1 MGEPTSSTASSAT
14 SASTATVA
22 AAASQPRGARSLL
35 TVASVAVA
43 LAAADTYVVVL
54 ALTDM
59 MAGAGLGIE
68 SLQKG
73 TPIISGFLLG
83 YIAVLPLIGRL
94 ADLVSRRKILLAC
107 LAIFVLG
114 SLITGIAVELPVMI
128 GGRFLQGLG
137 GGGLVP
143 ATLAIVADLWPPGK
157 RGTPLGV
164 VGAVQELGS
173 VLGPLLGA
181 GILLVSD
188 WRGIFWVNAVLGV
201 LFALGIWLIRPAS
214 VTEEASVSAD
224 GQVAQAD
231 AASDPGSAG
240 TGVVAEALP
249 SRHRSTLVTLLA
261 WLAALVAAAAGALA
275 LIAPDSLVNS
285 VAYGEPFIPFG
296 ESTSRVWTPVG
307 LVALVALVVLVALTA
322 RRWLPTLLQADVLGA
337 LFLAIALG
345 ALVLT
350 FSSADP
356 AKEVLGPWGLWLLPI
371 GALALIAF
379 ALRQRLAANPL
390 IARGVVHGKVTP
402 ALVVS
407 FLVGA
412 AIVAIVVD
420 VPLLARLT
428 EGTTETAAAIVL
440 VQFLV
445 AVPIGAVLGGLL
457 LKRFGPGVVAAP
469 GLALTALALWGMSGW
484 TRGALDEPG
493 LSTLLLVAAGFG
505 IGLAIAPVNDAA
517 LADSTHRTHGTVSSL
532 VVVARMVG
540 MVVGLALL
548 TAVGL
553 RRFQQ
558 EVNALPDPTDSDAL
572 LDAAVVQVQ
581 TVFAGAA
588 LASLAAAL
596 IAVLLGWHRVRH
608 ARAADL
614 DPDAVDEVPA
624 SP

>member
-1 MGEPTSSTASSAT
+1 MASRSPSPPPDVGAT
-14 SASTATVA
+14 SEVTTGRGGAGGLPPPDGAG
-22 AAASQPRGARSLL
+22 QPRGARPLL
-35 TVASVAVA
+35 TVASLAVA

-107 LAIFVLG
+107 LMVFVVG

-143 ATLAIVADLWPPGK
+143 ATLAIVADLWPPGR
-157 RGTPLGV
+157 RGMPLGI

-173 VLGPLLGA
+173 VLGPMLGA

-188 WRGIFWVNAVLGV
+188 WRGIFWVNAILGMV
-201 LFALGIWLIRPAS
+201 FALGVWVIRPDAPAGAGDVGVRP
-214 VTEEASVSAD
+214 VTSARS
-224 GQVAQAD
+224 QVLTAM
-231 AASDPGSAG
+231 
-240 TGVVAEALP
+240 
-249 SRHRSTLVTLLA
+249 A
-261 WLAALVAAAAGALA
+261 WLSALVAAVAGSLA
-275 LIAPDSLVNS
+275 LIAPESLTSS
-285 VAYGEPFIPFG
+285 VAYGEPFVPFG
-296 ESTSRVWTPVG
+296 ESSSRVWTPVG
-307 LVALVALVVLVALTA
+307 LVAIVALVLLVALTV
-322 RRWLPTLLQADVLGA
+322 RRWLPTLLLADVLGA
-337 LFLAIALG
+337 IFVAIMLG
-345 ALVLT
+345 SLVLT

-356 AKEVLGPWGLWLLPI
+356 AKEVLGPWGLWLLPL

-379 ALRQRLAANPL
+379 LVRQRTAVNPL
-390 IARGVVHGKVTP
+390 IQRGVVRGRVVP

-407 FLVGA
+407 LLVGA

-428 EGTTETAAAIVL
+428 EGTSETAAAIVL

-445 AVPIGAVLGGLL
+445 AVPVGAVLGGLL
-457 LKRFGPGVVAAP
+457 LKRLGPGVVAAP
-469 GLALTALALWGMSGW
+469 GLAVTAAALWGMSGW

-493 LSTLLLVAAGFG
+493 LSSVLLVLAGFG

-517 LADSTHRTHGTVSSL
+517 LADSTHSTHGTVSSL

-553 RRFQQ
+553 RRFQE
-558 EVNALPDPTDSDAL
+558 EVAKLADPTDSEAM

-588 LASLAAAL
+588 LAALAAAV
-596 IAVLLGWHRVRH
+596 IAIWLGWHRVRH
-608 ARAADL
+608 MT
-614 DPDAVDEVPA
+614 P
-624 SP
+624 S

>member
-1 MGEPTSSTASSAT
+1 MTTGRGG
-14 SASTATVA
+14 A
-22 AAASQPRGARSLL
+22 AGLPPPDGAGQPRGARPLL
-35 TVASVAVA
+35 TVASLAVA

-107 LAIFVLG
+107 LMVFVVG
-114 SLITGIAVELPVMI
+114 SLITGVAVELPVMI

-143 ATLAIVADLWPPGK
+143 ATLAIVADLWPPGR
-157 RGTPLGV
+157 RGMPLGV

-188 WRGIFWVNAVLGV
+188 WRGIFWVNAILGLV
-201 LFALGIWLIRPAS
+201 FALGVWVIRPDAPAGAGDVGVRP
-214 VTEEASVSAD
+214 VTPARS
-224 GQVAQAD
+224 QV
-231 AASDPGSAG
+231 
-240 TGVVAEALP
+240 
-249 SRHRSTLVTLLA
+249 VTALA
-261 WLAALVAAAAGALA
+261 WLAALVAAVAGSLA
-275 LIAPDSLVNS
+275 LIAPESLTSS
-285 VAYGEPFIPFG
+285 VAYGEPFVPFG
-296 ESTSRVWTPVG
+296 ESSSRVWTPVG
-307 LVALVALVVLVALTA
+307 LVAIVALVLLVALTV
-322 RRWLPTLLQADVLGA
+322 RRWLPTLLLADVLGA
-337 LFLAIALG
+337 IFVAIMLG
-345 ALVLT
+345 SLVLT

-356 AKEVLGPWGLWLLPI
+356 AKEVLGPWGLWLLPL

-379 ALRQRLAANPL
+379 LIRQRTAANPL
-390 IARGVVHGKVTP
+390 IQRGVVHGKVVP

-407 FLVGA
+407 LLVGA

-428 EGTTETAAAIVL
+428 EGTSETAAAIVL

-445 AVPIGAVLGGLL
+445 AVPVGAVLGGLL
-457 LKRFGPGVVAAP
+457 LKRLGPGVVAAP
-469 GLALTALALWGMSGW
+469 GLAVTAAALWGMSGW

-493 LSTLLLVAAGFG
+493 LSSVLLVLAGFG

-517 LADSTHRTHGTVSSL
+517 LADSTHSTHGTVSSL

-553 RRFQQ
+553 RRFQE
-558 EVNALPDPTDSDAL
+558 EVAKLADPTDSEAM

-588 LASLAAAL
+588 LAALAAAV
-596 IAVLLGWHRVRH
+596 IAIWLGWHRVRH
-608 ARAADL
+608 TSL
-614 DPDAVDEVPA
+614 
-624 SP
+624 S

>member
-1 MGEPTSSTASSAT
+1 MGAT
-14 SASTATVA
+14 SEVTTGQGGGA
-22 AAASQPRGARSLL
+22 APLPDGAGQPRGARSLL

-107 LAIFVLG
+107 LMIFVVG

-143 ATLAIVADLWPPGK
+143 ATLAIVADLWPPGR
-157 RGTPLGV
+157 RGMPLGI

-188 WRGIFWVNAVLGV
+188 WRGIFWVNAVLGLV
-201 LFALGIWLIRPAS
+201 FALGVWLIRPDVPETMA
-214 VTEEASVSAD
+214 
-224 GQVAQAD
+224 GD
-231 AASDPGSAG
+231 AAGL
-240 TGVVAEALP
+240 VAP
-249 SRHRSTLVTLLA
+249 HRSKVVTALA
-261 WLAALVAAAAGALA
+261 WLAALVAAVAGSLA
-275 LIAPDSLVNS
+275 LVAPASLTSS
-285 VAYGEPFIPFG
+285 VAYGEPFVPFG
-296 ESTSRVWTPVG
+296 ESSSRVWTPIGVVAI
-307 LVALVALVVLVALTA
+307 VALVLLAALTV
-322 RRWLPTLLQADVLGA
+322 RRWLPTLLLADVLGA
-337 LFLAIALG
+337 IFVAIMLG
-345 ALVLT
+345 SLVLT

-356 AKEVLGPWGLWLLPI
+356 AKEVLGPWGLWLLPL

-379 ALRQRLAANPL
+379 LIRQRTATNPL
-390 IARGVVHGKVTP
+390 IQRGVVHGKVVP

-407 FLVGA
+407 LLVGA

-428 EGTTETAAAIVL
+428 EGTSETAAAIVL

-445 AVPIGAVLGGLL
+445 AVPVGAVLGGLL
-457 LKRFGPGVVAAP
+457 LKRFGPGLVAAP
-469 GLALTALALWGMSGW
+469 GLAVTAAALWGMSGW

-493 LSTLLLVAAGFG
+493 LSSVLLVLAGFG

-517 LADSTHRTHGTVSSL
+517 LADSTHSTHGTVSSL

-553 RRFQQ
+553 RRFQE
-558 EVNALPDPTDSDAL
+558 EVAGLADPTDADAM

-588 LASLAAAL
+588 LASLVAAAV
-596 IAVLLGWHRVRH
+596 AVLLGWHRVRH
-608 ARAADL
+608 RSAAEL
-614 DPDAVDEVPA
+614 DSIDA
-624 SP
+624 

>member
-1 MGEPTSSTASSAT
+1 MGAT
-14 SASTATVA
+14 STVSA
-22 AAASQPRGARSLL
+22 EPGTGQPRGARSLL

-94 ADLVSRRKILLAC
+94 ADLVSRRTILLAC
-107 LAIFVLG
+107 LGIFVVG
-114 SLITGIAVELPVMI
+114 SLVTGIAVELPVMI
-128 GGRFLQGLG
+128 GGRFFQGLG

-143 ATLAIVADLWPPGK
+143 ATLAIVADLWPPGR
-157 RGTPLGV
+157 RGLPLGI
-164 VGAVQELGS
+164 VGAVQEFGS

-181 GILLVSD
+181 AILLVSD
-188 WRGIFWVNAVLGV
+188 WRGIFWVNALLGV
-201 LFALGIWLIRPAS
+201 LFLVGVWLIRPEG
-214 VTEEASVSAD
+214 VTAGQAD
-224 GQVAQAD
+224 GR
-231 AASDPGSAG
+231 PG
-240 TGVVAEALP
+240 
-249 SRHRSTLVTLLA
+249 RSGIVTVLA
-261 WLAALVAAAAGALA
+261 WLVALVAVAAGSLA
-275 LIAPDSLVNS
+275 LIAPESLTTS
-285 VAYGEPFIPFG
+285 VELGGPFVPFG
-296 ESTSRVWTPVG
+296 ESTSRVLTPVG
-307 LVALVALVVLVALTA
+307 LVAGLALLLLLLLTA
-322 RRWLPTLLQADVLGA
+322 RRWLPVLLQADVLGA
-337 LFLAIALG
+337 LFIAIALG
-345 ALVLT
+345 SLVLT

-356 AKEVLGPWGLWLLPI
+356 AQEVLGPWGLWLLPV
-371 GALALIAF
+371 GALAVVAF
-379 ALRQRLAANPL
+379 VVRQRTAAQPL
-390 IARGVVHGKVTP
+390 IARGVVHGKVVP

-407 FLVGA
+407 LLVGT
-412 AIVAIVVD
+412 AIVAVVVD

-428 EGTTETAAAIVL
+428 EGTSETEAAFVL

-445 AVPIGAVLGGLL
+445 AVPVGAVIGGLL
-457 LKRFGPGVVAAP
+457 LRRLAPGIVAAP
-469 GLALTALALWGMSGW
+469 GLAATALALWGMSGW

-493 LSTLLLVAAGFG
+493 VGTLLLVVAGFG

-517 LADSTHRTHGTVSSL
+517 LADSTHSTHGTVSSL
-532 VVVARMVG
+532 VVVSRMVG

-558 EVNALPDPTDSDAL
+558 EVNQLPDPTDSEAL

-588 LASLAAAL
+588 LATFAAAL
-596 IAVLLGWHRVRH
+596 IALALGWRRMGG
-608 ARAADL
+608 AERTAQAA
-614 DPDAVDEVPA
+614 
-624 SP
+624 STGRGG